1 MTRRTRNLAREALD
15 LAQGEP
21 ARAIELATEALNGSL
36 EPGDAAV
43 ARWAL
48 GLARREL
55 DDLEGAVEAL
65 RTAISTAEGTGDAA
79 LGAEITSS
87 LAWTVARMGELQ
99 EALQLTDVAAR
110 SLSGAAAARNDM
122 QRALI
127 HQRLGDN
134 RQALHSYAAALEGLE
149 AAGDRV
155 GAARLRINRSI
166 IHVYSGDV
174 DAAVEDLEQAHRIA
188 VEEGQTLLEAACAH
202 NLGFSHGRRRDVPQ
216 ALVWFDRAEQ
226 IFTRLRAGQRMAAL
240 LSDRAEVYADVG
252 LMHDALADARAAVD
266 HLRSEGEGPALA
278 DALLVLAGIADVAG
292 EIGTARE
299 CAAEAR
305 RLFASQGRRQ
315 WELKAAQTETLAAL
329 RASPNRRQLGRMLS
343 LVARLDSA
351 GWEWE
356 ATRARIEAGRVAFD
370 LGDMEATVEVLSQL
384 EGTTGPDS
392 HLDQVARAE
401 ARYMLATARNMER
414 EARRAIES
422 GLRLLDRFRAG
433 LGSPEMRAGIA
444 RHGVRL
450 VTAAI
455 EDALRAGRPWR
466 VLQAVETWRARS
478 IDFPPVLPPES
489 AELTAALG
497 ALRDADTAL
506 RQAGAEGRPTD
517 ELRAQVRRL
526 ESQIRRLIR
535 QSEGDGQGAAV
546 SSLDRTELTSALE
559 DRALVSYFALRD
571 VVHAVWFDGRRW
583 HVRRLVARQQV
594 ASDVDSIV
602 FSLTRLA
609 TAHGSEASQEA
620 AVAALDD
627 AADRLSQNLLQPL
640 GVDDR
645 AMVVIPTG
653 VLHRLPWHVLRG
665 MNGRTVSLAPSARAW
680 LRAIERRKR
689 IGPASPA
696 ALVAGPDLQSAST
709 EVDRL
714 SRLYR
719 TRRRLSGRNAK
730 VGAVLSALDGVDVAH
745 LAAHGTFRADNP
757 QFSSLRLADGPLTV
771 YDLDLVSSVPAVM
784 VMPSCDSAVSDVG
797 VGDELLG
804 LSAALLRMGVAGLVA
819 PVVPIPDRETT
830 PLMVE
835 LHRRMVSG
843 EDTAAALAYVA
854 STEARTFAER
864 AARGAF
870 VALGA

>member
-1 MTRRTRNLAREALD
+1 
-15 LAQGEP
+15 
-21 ARAIELATEALNGSL
+21 
-36 EPGDAAV
+36 
-43 ARWAL
+43 
-48 GLARREL
+48 
-55 DDLEGAVEAL
+55 
-65 RTAISTAEGTGDAA
+65 
-79 LGAEITSS
+79 
-87 LAWTVARMGELQ
+87 
-99 EALQLTDVAAR
+99 
-110 SLSGAAAARNDM
+110 
-122 QRALI
+122 
-127 HQRLGDN
+127 
-134 RQALHSYAAALEGLE
+134 
-149 AAGDRV
+149 
-155 GAARLRINRSI
+155 
-166 IHVYSGDV
+166 
-174 DAAVEDLEQAHRIA
+174 
-188 VEEGQTLLEAACAH
+188 
-202 NLGFSHGRRRDVPQ
+202 
-216 ALVWFDRAEQ
+216 LVWFDRAEQ

-433 LGSPEMRAGIA
+433 LGSPAMRAGIA

-517 ELRAQVRRL
+517 
-526 ESQIRRLIR
+526 
-535 QSEGDGQGAAV
+535 
-546 SSLDRTELTSALE
+546 
-559 DRALVSYFALRD
+559 
-571 VVHAVWFDGRRW
+571 
-583 HVRRLVARQQV
+583 
-594 ASDVDSIV
+594 
-602 FSLTRLA
+602 
-609 TAHGSEASQEA
+609 
-620 AVAALDD
+620 
-627 AADRLSQNLLQPL
+627 
-640 GVDDR
+640 
-645 AMVVIPTG
+645 
-653 VLHRLPWHVLRG
+653 
-665 MNGRTVSLAPSARAW
+665 
-680 LRAIERRKR
+680 
-689 IGPASPA
+689 
-696 ALVAGPDLQSAST
+696 
-709 EVDRL
+709 
-714 SRLYR
+714 
-719 TRRRLSGRNAK
+719 
-730 VGAVLSALDGVDVAH
+730 
-745 LAAHGTFRADNP
+745 
-757 QFSSLRLADGPLTV
+757 
-771 YDLDLVSSVPAVM
+771 
-784 VMPSCDSAVSDVG
+784 
-797 VGDELLG
+797 
-804 LSAALLRMGVAGLVA
+804 
-819 PVVPIPDRETT
+819 
-830 PLMVE
+830 
-835 LHRRMVSG
+835 
-843 EDTAAALAYVA
+843 
-854 STEARTFAER
+854 
-864 AARGAF
+864 
-870 VALGA
+870 